1 MQRAQIL
8 LWSGEGKQDKEIVA
22 SVRERCVKEKR
33 LDDLPRLGSKPMLD
47 AKQVSLL
54 IALACSD
61 APEGRDEWTLQ
72 VLADKLVEL
81 KVVERISDETV
92 RRTLKKQ
99 AQTVAKRAVVHPAG
113 RFRIR
118 LAGNESDGAAHQTGL
133 CLHRAPCRRC
143 IFSHAETIRVVL
155 DKLNT
160 HSPASLYEVF
170 PPEEVRRLVSKL
182 EFHYT
187 PKHASWLNMAEIEF
201 SVMVSQCLKQRMP
214 DQATLMTALATYTHQ
229 CNDAN
234 TTVRCQFDVQQART
248 MLGRFYPQF

>member
-1 MQRAQIL
+1 MAWRVQCVHAVSAV
-8 LWSGEGKQDKEIVA
+8 SG
-22 SVRERCVKEKR
+22 
-33 LDDLPRLGSKPMLD
+33 
-47 AKQVSLL
+47 
-54 IALACSD
+54 
-61 APEGRDEWTLQ
+61 
-72 VLADKLVEL
+72 
-81 KVVERISDETV
+81 
-92 RRTLKKQ
+92 
-99 AQTVAKRAVVHPAG
+99 
-113 RFRIR
+113 

-229 CNDAN
+229 CNDAK
-234 TTVRCQFDVQQART
+234 TTVRWQFDVQQART
-248 MLGRFYPQF
+248 MLGRFYPQLS